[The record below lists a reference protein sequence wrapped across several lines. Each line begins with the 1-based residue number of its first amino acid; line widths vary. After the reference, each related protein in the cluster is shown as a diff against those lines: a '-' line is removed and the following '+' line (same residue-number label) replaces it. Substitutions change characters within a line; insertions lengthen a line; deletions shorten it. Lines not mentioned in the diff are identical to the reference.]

1 MADFIERFNW
11 TYVAVI
17 GLDDSY
23 ARNGILALE
32 RESYH
37 RETFCIAFNEFIPRR
52 DYRGNMEQIASR
64 SLLESESTVQ

>member
-23 ARNGILALE
+23 GRNGILALE
-32 RESYH
+32 RE
-37 RETFCIAFNEFIPRR
+37 
-52 DYRGNMEQIASR
+52 
-64 SLLESESTVQ
+64 